1 MVSCNK
7 EGWIQLALD
16 GELDPISRLR
26 LRAHRALCAG
36 CATEF
41 RRVRRLSR
49 LIRRLRYRHPRT
61 AAMPRRTLMWPAAI
75 WDTCG
80 GQRLGL
86 GALVA
91 LAVCFALTIAL
102 HDSDSALRREVIA
115 GHVRMLQINPRVN
128 RSISVDR
135 AIALRLADKTDLS
148 LPVIDLSAVGFP
160 LVDARI
166 DNIASHPA
174 AVFVYRANEHVIN
187 LFVWAAPT
195 DGALTPGA
203 WSAEGFSV
211 CHWHNRVAT
220 FFAVSDLSAEELD
233 EFERLYR
240 ARRHDISHN
249 SKFDPFG

>member
-16 GELDPISRLR
+16 GELDPIGRLR
-26 LRAHRALCAG
+26 LRAHRALCPG

-41 RRVRRLSR
+41 RRLRRLSR
-49 LIRRLRYRHPRT
+49 LIRRLRYRHPR
-61 AAMPRRTLMWPAAI
+61 AKAMPRQSLGWPGAL
-75 WDTCG
+75 WDVCG

-102 HDSDSALRREVIA
+102 HDADSALRREVIA
-115 GHVRMLQINPRVN
+115 GHVRMLQTNPLAD
-128 RSISVDR
+128 RSFAVDQ
-135 AIALRLADKTDLS
+135 AVGLRLGDTTDLS

-160 LVDARI
+160 LVGARI
-166 DNIASHPA
+166 DHIASHPA

-187 LFVWAAPT
+187 LFVWAAST
-195 DGALTPGA
+195 DWALTPGA

-220 FFAVSDLSAEELD
+220 FFAVSDLNAEELD

-240 ARRHDISHN
+240 ARRRDMSYN
-249 SKFDPFG
+249 SRFDPFG